1 MSDSLA
7 LVYLSN
13 ILPAFAYPVGST
25 IAILALSSLMLALG
39 YRRCSLATI
48 LVALIWLW
56 VTSTPFVAERMVSG
70 LEMRFP
76 PVELSRT
83 PAAEVAIV
91 LGGGIAEPAAP
102 RVELE
107 LINES
112 TRLLQAARLYR
123 MGKVKKI
130 LLVGGNLPWNTYPVS
145 EAELMHQLLIEW
157 GVPSNDIRVAGQSR
171 NTYENA
177 LEAIQLRDTT
187 KFDSALLIT
196 SATHMPRAMA
206 VFQHAGIPVT
216 ASTVHITVVNHPHS
230 ILDWVP
236 NVKALSMTTAAM
248 KEWIG
253 LLVYRL
259 RGRL

>member
-1 MSDSLA
+1 MGDSLA
-7 LVYLSN
+7 VVYLSN

-25 IAILALSSLMLALG
+25 IAMLVLSGVMLVMR
-39 YRRCSLATI
+39 YRRCALATI

-56 VTSTPFVAERMVSG
+56 VASTPFVAERLVGG
-70 LEMRFP
+70 LEKRFP

-112 TRLLQAARLYR
+112 TRLLQATRLYR
-123 MGKVKKI
+123 MGKVKQI
-130 LLVGGNLPWNTYPVS
+130 LLIGGNLPWNAYPVS
-145 EAELMHQLLIEW
+145 EAELMRQLLIEW
-157 GVPSNDIRVAGQSR
+157 GVPSNAIRVAGQSR

-177 LEAIQLRDTT
+177 LEAAQLRDTA

-206 VFQHAGIPVT
+206 VFRHAGIPVT
-216 ASTVHITVVNHPHS
+216 ASTVHITVVDHPQS
-230 ILDWVP
+230 IMDWVP
-236 NVKALSMTTAAM
+236 NVVALSMTTGAM
-248 KEWIG
+248 KEQIG
-253 LLVYRL
+253 LLFYRW